1 MSIPEIVVKEREL
14 TGKEAAGRI
23 RREGRIPCVVYG
35 LDSPPKSVSVDP
47 KFVNKI
53 FHSEKGLNTVMN
65 LRLETSDN
73 TRHVMIKSV
82 ARHPL
87 TDRLIHVDF
96 LRVDMDKP
104 VTVVIP
110 IKCHGQPEGVK
121 LGGILTIV
129 RHEVEVTCLP
139 KDLPGTIM
147 LDVSSLGMD
156 QALRVSDLPAMEGV
170 NVNLESK
177 RTIAVV
183 HAPDKEASEEEEEE
197 LEEEELEEE

>member
-1 MSIPEIVVKEREL
+1 MSIPEIIVRDREG
-14 TGKEAAGRI
+14 TGKGHAGRI

-35 LDSPPKSVSVDP
+35 LNDPPKSVSIDP

-53 FHSEKGLNTVMN
+53 FSSDKGLNTVMN
-65 LRLETSDN
+65 LKLEEGDS

-82 ARHPL
+82 SRHPL

-96 LRVDMDKP
+96 LRVDMDQP

-110 IKCHGQPEGVK
+110 VKCVGQPEGVK
-121 LGGILTIV
+121 LGGVLTIV

-139 KDLPGTIM
+139 KDLPGSFSV
-147 LDVSSLGMD
+147 DVSALGID
-156 QALRVSDLPAMEGV
+156 EAVRVRHISKVEGV
-170 NVNLESK
+170 TINLEPK

-183 HAPDKEASEEEEEE
+183 HAPDKEATDDDDDGDEEEIA
-197 LEEEELEEE
+197 